1 MLCQSN
7 AKESYYKE
15 YPYLNSESVVEN
27 VPFFPPC
34 KNPKAGDI
42 EDISLDAIFSE
53 DDSDVTG
60 DDSES
65 DGYLSKVVE
74 YINIW
79 LKMLFINFFLVLYSV
94 SCD

>member
-7 AKESYYKE
+7 AKESYYEE

-27 VPFFPPC
+27 VHFFPPC

-42 EDISLDAIFSE
+42 EDISLDVIFSE

-60 DDSES
+60 DDFES

-74 YINIW
+74 YTNIW

>member
-7 AKESYYKE
+7 AKESYYEE
-15 YPYLNSESVVEN
+15 YPYLNFESVVEN

-34 KNPKAGDI
+34 RNPKARDI

-74 YINIW
+74 YTNIW

>member
-7 AKESYYKE
+7 AKESYYEE

-34 KNPKAGDI
+34 RNLKAGDI

-60 DDSES
+60 DDFES

-74 YINIW
+74 YTNIW

>member
-7 AKESYYKE
+7 AKESYYEE

-42 EDISLDAIFSE
+42 EDISLDTIFSE

-60 DDSES
+60 DDFES

-74 YINIW
+74 YTNIW

>member
-7 AKESYYKE
+7 AKESYYEE
-15 YPYLNSESVVEN
+15 YPYLNSKLVVEN
-27 VPFFPPC
+27 VHFFPPC

-42 EDISLDAIFSE
+42 EDISLDVIFSE

-60 DDSES
+60 DDFES

-74 YINIW
+74 YTNIW

>member
-7 AKESYYKE
+7 AKESYYEE

-27 VPFFPPC
+27 VHFFPPC
-34 KNPKAGDI
+34 RNLKAGNI

-74 YINIW
+74 YTNIW
-79 LKMLFINFFLVLYSV
+79 LKMLFIIFFLVLYSV